1 VVAIFNGP
9 AYNFPEPIQQIAKSD
24 DIDNYGVNMNIRY
37 GTTDDAGMLSE
48 LGARTFYDAFAKDNT
63 PENIAV
69 YLKASFSPEIQFNE
83 LSEPDNIFLIAE
95 SESIPIG
102 YAQLIM
108 NSKDETINR
117 NKPLEIRRI
126 YASQEYQGRGVGK
139 ELMQATI
146 REARQRG
153 CDCIWLGVWEKNQR
167 AIDFYKKWGFRDV
180 GTHLFS
186 VGDDPQNDYVMELEL
201 T

>member
-1 VVAIFNGP
+1 
-9 AYNFPEPIQQIAKSD
+9 
-24 DIDNYGVNMNIRY
+24 MNIRY
-37 GTTDDAGMLSE
+37 GTIHDARMLSE
-48 LGARTFYDAFAKDNT
+48 LGARTFYDTFAKDNS
-63 PENIAV
+63 PENIHA
-69 YLKASFSPEIQFNE
+69 YLKKSFSPEIQFNE
-83 LSEPDNIFLIAE
+83 LSEPDNIFLVVE
-95 SESIPIG
+95 SDNKPIG

-117 NKPLEIRRI
+117 IKPLEIRRI
-126 YASQEYQGRGVGK
+126 YASKEYLGKGVGK

-146 REARQRG
+146 REARRRS
-153 CDCIWLGVWEKNQR
+153 CDCVWLGVWEKNQR
-167 AIDFYKKWGFRDV
+167 AIEFYKKWGFREV